1 MNAVVLR
8 PWLEGIPVK
17 SCLPLGILVSAAL
30 AAFAPH
36 PARCGPVCPTTEL
49 SLSTADVYTTTA
61 AALDTSRTPSSG
73 QFSVA
78 YDLVSGTFRFF
89 YCCSILP
96 TYVTARDA
104 YDVAGV
110 PAGTPVSVTATF
122 TVDDTIFDSG
132 SCGGTG
138 CSGSFAASIQ
148 HGTDSARASHSPSLF
163 RGARATYHDVVQ
175 LPLTIVAG
183 QPETIAF
190 GMSARRATGGSHGAS
205 ASGSITF
212 TGLPPGAAVTSCQG
226 FGGNPT
232 PARTSSW
239 GRIKLLYR

>member
-1 MNAVVLR
+1 M
-8 PWLEGIPVK
+8 K
-17 SCLPLGILVSAAL
+17 SRLLLGILVSAAL
-30 AAFAPH
+30 AASAPH
-36 PARCGPVCPTTEL
+36 PARCGPLCPATEL

-61 AALDTSRTPSSG
+61 AALDTSSTSFG

-89 YCCSILP
+89 YCCSIRP

-110 PAGTPVSVTATF
+110 PAGTPVPVTASF

-132 SCGGTG
+132 SCGGSG
-138 CSGSFAASIQ
+138 CSGTFTASIQ
-148 HGTDSARASHSPSLF
+148 HGTDTAQASHSPSLF
-163 RGARATYHDVVQ
+163 AGARAIYHDVVQ
-175 LPLTIVAG
+175 LPLTIIAG

-190 GMSARRATGGSHGAS
+190 GMWARRATGGSHGAS
-205 ASGSITF
+205 ASGSIAF

-232 PARTSSW
+232 PARTPTW